1 MYIKNISTI
10 HPNYW
15 GDVRQLGENKLGDT
29 TSTEDTNLRLG
40 AQGVPHGPHVGA
52 ALGEGL
58 QRSERGLEKGGT
70 WKKYCRILS
79 MLYSFGPL
87 PVRSQ

>member
-15 GDVRQLGENKLGDT
+15 GDVRQLCENQLGDT
-29 TSTEDTNLRLG
+29 TSTDTNLHLG
-40 AQGVPHGPHVGA
+40 PKVFPMGPMLV
-52 ALGEGL
+52 

-87 PVRSQ
+87 PSFTS